1 MELENENSNAG
12 LLEAKVDANGEV
24 PLEQHNE
31 IVGGAGPNGQKPTS
45 DYISKADV
53 AVRLGKSVRT
63 VEYWMHIGYIPHI
76 KLGKGRRATVLF
88 KWADIESHLKN
99 HYGIGFKSDF

>member
-1 MELENENSNAG
+1 MESENKNIKVV
-12 LLEAKVDANGEV
+12 LLEANVDASRDL
-24 PLEQHNE
+24 PLDQKNE
-31 IVGGAGPNGQKPTS
+31 MAYGADTNGQKPVA